1 VTLTLPGACVTCQDG
16 DVNFAFVSGDLAL
29 DFLGTLKW
37 RDGDQEEL
45 LTSPQDLASWALQAG
60 VVTEPPRLS
69 AAQFTALVELR
80 ESVYRLVKGTL
91 AGSGWPEED
100 LRRVNSYADAPAPSF
115 TLTDTGVRR
124 HGTARSLGGEIAR
137 AAAELLSRK
146 DELVIR
152 ECGRDDCTRIFVDR
166 SRTGNR
172 RWCDMEECGNRIK
185 AAQYRARRR
194 AQ

>member
-1 VTLTLPGACVTCQDG
+1 MPPGRVTCQDG
-16 DVNFAFVSGDLAL
+16 YVSFAFVSGDLAL

-37 RDGDQEEL
+37 RDGDSEEL
-45 LTSPQDLASWALQAG
+45 LATPRDVGAWAVAAG
-60 VVTEPPRLS
+60 VVTEEPKVT
-69 AAQFTALVELR
+69 AAQFTALVDLR
-80 ESVYRLVKGTL
+80 ESVYRLVKATL
-91 AGSGWPEED
+91 ADSGWPEDD

-115 TLTDTGVRR
+115 TLTAAGMRR
-124 HGTARSLGGEIAR
+124 HGTARALGGEIAR
-137 AAAELLSRK
+137 AAADLLAHK

-152 ECGRDDCTRIFVDR
+152 ECGRDECTRIFIDR

-194 AQ
+194 AEV